1 MMRRRCFLTFT
12 GSHRQHKKDNCEIQE
27 DVRRKVLKGT
37 EEIHKHR
44 EPSQISYHQSRD
56 SVMEHHDAPLW
67 ISRTKELR
75 TQK

>member
-1 MMRRRCFLTFT
+1 M
-12 GSHRQHKKDNCEIQE
+12 
-27 DVRRKVLKGT
+27 LKGT

-75 TQK
+75 TLKLKEILYDMEG

>member
-1 MMRRRCFLTFT
+1 MED
-12 GSHRQHKKDNCEIQE
+12 KKFKVIIVE
-27 DVRRKVLKGT
+27 DVKLELKGT
-37 EEIHKHR
+37 EEIHKYR

-75 TQK
+75 TLK